1 MPPSVLSLFSKFC
14 LIKTLLILL
23 FYFDQKLISSLVSDL
38 SADSAMSHVTFIVNQ
53 IFSYSFLVRNHVTSL
68 DRSSDIFCQ

>member
-23 FYFDQKLISSLVSDL
+23 FYFDQKLISDL

-68 DRSSDIFCQ
+68 DRSGDSFCQ